1 MKYSTNITYAKA
13 IGIILMVWGHSGTFS
28 YAHDFIYMFHMPL
41 FFFCAGY
48 CFKERYYSQPVTF
61 IWRRVKGLWWP
72 YVKWSLLFL
81 LLHNLFYR
89 IGFYGTSSSSNWNHL
104 FNKEEL
110 LQHATSI
117 LTTMEGHEQLLGAFW
132 FMKALL
138 YGSLIAYFTLLAA
151 HVFNKAL
158 SLCFG
163 KYSKAPRSFAL
174 VTKLAGGGHFFGVNP
189 TGKSYS

>member
-1 MKYSTNITYAKA
+1 MNSSTNITYTKA
-13 IGIILMVWGHSGTFS
+13 LGIILMVWGHSGTFS
-28 YAHDFIYMFHMPL
+28 YVHDFIYMFHMPL

-81 LLHNLFYR
+81 LLHNLFFE
-89 IGFYGTSSSSNWNHL
+89 IGFYGASSTSYWNHL
-104 FNKEEL
+104 FDKEEL

-132 FMKALL
+132 FMKALF
-138 YGSLIAYFTLLAA
+138 YGSLIAYFTLLGT
-151 HVFNKAL
+151 HVFNKFL
-158 SLCFG
+158 RICFVKAG
-163 KYSKAPRSFAL
+163 KSPSDFAIA
-174 VTKLAGGGHFFGVNP
+174 TKLAGGAF
-189 TGKSYS
+189 YWR

>member
-1 MKYSTNITYAKA
+1 MFSGNASITYTKA
-13 IGIILMVWGHSGTFS
+13 LGIILMVWGHSGTFS

-48 CFKERYYSQPVTF
+48 CFKESYYSKPVTF
-61 IWRRVKGLWWP
+61 VWRRVKGLWWP

-81 LLHNLFYR
+81 LLHNTFFHA
-89 IGFYGTSSSSNWNHL
+89 GFYGTSSNSSWNHL
-104 FNKEEL
+104 FDKEEL

-117 LTTMEGHEQLLGAFW
+117 LTMMEGHEQLLGAFW

-151 HVFNKAL
+151 HLFNKTIDMLFMENKKPAH
-158 SLCFG
+158 SLVL
-163 KYSKAPRSFAL
+163 A
-174 VTKLAGGGHFFGVNP
+174 TKLAGGGYFIDIDDEG
-189 TGKSYS
+189 